1 MMRRGNLKLED
12 FRIIFRNPLFPTFSC
27 AYAHDLNPAL
37 VAKIK
42 EAFFSFKYPPEMS
55 KAFEG
60 TTNFVPIDY
69 KKDWQ
74 VVRDV
79 AAAAGETYTREGLS
93 KIK

>member
-1 MMRRGNLKLED
+1 MMHRGNLKLED
-12 FRIIFRNPLFPTFSC
+12 FRIIFRNPLFPTSSC

-42 EAFFSFKYPPEMS
+42 EAFLSFKYPPEMS

-69 KKDWQ
+69 KKDCRSSATW
-74 VVRDV
+74 RRRP
-79 AAAAGETYTREGLS
+79 ARRTRG
-93 KIK
+93 KG